1 MVCLGTGINN
11 SNASY
16 PTETTLFQSTFQK
29 GKSDIYVDGKQKDA
43 PFHQELKDGKSH
55 CIQDGYNN
63 YYLINGDNVQVQIA
77 NQESRHEKTRA
88 KTQGTFASA
97 YINHGTAPKN
107 AAYEYMVLIQPTN
120 EELNAACQK
129 APYQVI
135 QKDNTVHVVADKQ
148 TGITAYAAFDTYQ
161 PKNDELFVSI
171 PAETMVMRKQS
182 GTNVLMSVCDPNLNI
197 AEKTYT
203 TKEPSRPIEKK
214 LTLKGKWKMATQN
227 EKVNVS
233 SNQSETIVTVTCQH
247 GQPVEFTLAQE

>member
-1 MVCLGTGINN
+1 
-11 SNASY
+11 
-16 PTETTLFQSTFQK
+16 
-29 GKSDIYVDGKQKDA
+29 
-43 PFHQELKDGKSH
+43 
-55 CIQDGYNN
+55 
-63 YYLINGDNVQVQIA
+63 
-77 NQESRHEKTRA
+77 
-88 KTQGTFASA
+88 
-97 YINHGTAPKN
+97 
-107 AAYEYMVLIQPTN
+107 MVLIQPTK

-135 QKDNTVHVVADKQ
+135 QKDNTAHVVADKQ